1 MMNIDNIFKTLD
13 ARSEELGI
21 DIETRANLNAYFQ
34 SMKDISM
41 DSELSFD
48 LKKKKLELLVPLHS
62 TSRQSAPAHCSHSR
76 PAANTSPRACTAT

>member
-21 DIETRANLNAYFQ
+21 DISTRANLNAYFQ

-41 DSELSFD
+41 DSELSFE
-48 LKKKKLELLVPLHS
+48 LKKKKLEILEEEY
-62 TSRQSAPAHCSHSR
+62 TEKINING
-76 PAANTSPRACTAT
+76 ANSQK